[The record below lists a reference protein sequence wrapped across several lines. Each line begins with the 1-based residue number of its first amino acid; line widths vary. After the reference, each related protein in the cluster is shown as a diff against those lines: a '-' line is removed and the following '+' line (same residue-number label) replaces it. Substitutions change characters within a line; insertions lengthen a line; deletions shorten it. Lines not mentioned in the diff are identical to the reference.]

1 MAIYVQRVVGNNNDI
16 TVTQRGNSSSSYSS
30 LTVDNGHTV
39 DLFQRH
45 GNHTATINLTNN
57 GGGYNL
63 DVDQTDNN
71 QDRTY
76 SLTGICNNANG
87 CSVTVTQN

>member
-1 MAIYVQRVVGNNNDI
+1 M
-16 TVTQRGNSSSSYSS
+16 YSLLQWGQARS
-30 LTVDNGHTV
+30 QIDAVSMSIDS
-39 DLFQRH
+39 
-45 GNHTATINLTNN
+45 
-57 GGGYNL
+57 GGYNL